1 VDETNVEGDSV
12 KTRIIQ
18 DEPERARTP
27 AEPTRSKNIAS
38 RMARWSAHHRKK
50 AIFGWLALSIALF
63 AVSIV
68 SPMKQ
73 IVVETSGPGESGRM
87 DKILYND
94 FRQPAGEAVL
104 IQSKTLTAN
113 DPAFEG
119 TVKSVIAG
127 LTPLDAIAKV
137 ESPLAAG
144 NTGQVSADRHSV
156 YVGLELRGD
165 PDNAP
170 DIIDPVVDR
179 VDELQKSHPDYYVGS
194 FGTST
199 GKEVEAGFF
208 DDLKKAGEF
217 SVPLTLIILVVAF
230 GALVAAGIPLLLAL
244 TAVLGTLG
252 LVSLIS
258 QVLPMSDSVSAII
271 LLIGLAVGVDYTM
284 FYLKREREE
293 RAAGRSEEEAL
304 EAAAATSGRSVLIS
318 GSTVLVAMAG
328 MIFTGDASFASFGV
342 ATMTV
347 VAVAMLG
354 SLTVLP
360 ALLSKLGDNVDRLRV
375 PFVHRLRRDDGE
387 GRIWG
392 AIIDRVLRRPALS
405 AALAA
410 AFLVALAIPAVQ
422 LHTANPSIDT
432 YPQGLLQT
440 YNRMK
445 EAFPG
450 TQVAANVVVK
460 APNVESSAAKEA
472 IGQLQWRALY
482 RGVMNEPIDIDVNA
496 SKTVANISI
505 PVDGSGSDATSNS
518 ALAALRDEI
527 VPATVGT
534 IPGAEVGVTGETA
547 QAKDFNNQMKTVA
560 PLVFGFV
567 LLFAFVLMLV
577 TFRSLVIAFKTIVLN
592 LLSIGAAYGIL
603 VLVFQHGWG
612 KQLLGFEFTGGIDPF
627 LPILLFV
634 ILFGLSMDYHVFVLS
649 RVREGYDS
657 GMSTDEAVAHGI
669 KTTAGVVTSAAIVMV
684 GVFAIFGTLQMMI
697 FKQFGVGLAAAILI
711 DATVIR
717 AILLPATMKL
727 LGDWNWYLPTWLEW
741 LPRVEHEK
749 APEAPPVPMSAP

>member
-1 VDETNVEGDSV
+1 M

-18 DEPERARTP
+18 DEPE
-27 AEPTRSKNIAS
+27 PTRRRPPSQRSNIAG

-63 AVSIV
+63 ALSIV

-73 IVVETSGPGESGRM
+73 IVFETSGPGESGRM
-87 DKILYND
+87 DKILYED
-94 FRQPAGEAVL
+94 FRQPEGEAVL
-104 IQSKTLTAN
+104 IQHRKLTAA
-113 DPAFEG
+113 DPAFQK
-119 TVKSVIAG
+119 TVRAIVAG
-127 LTPLDAIAKV
+127 VTPLDAIAKV
-137 ESPLAAG
+137 ESPLDAA
-144 NTGQVSADRHSV
+144 NSGQISDDKHSAF
-156 YVGLELRGD
+156 VGLEIAGD
-165 PDNAP
+165 PDKAP

-179 VDELQKSHPDYYVGS
+179 VDELQSAHPGYYIGS

-199 GKEVEAGFF
+199 GKAVEAGFF

-230 GALVAAGIPLLLAL
+230 GAFVAAGIPLLLAL

-293 RAAGRSEEEAL
+293 RAKGLSEEAAL

-318 GSTVLVAMAG
+318 GSTVIVAMAG
-328 MIFTGDASFASFGV
+328 MFLTGDSDFASFGA
-342 ATMTV
+342 ATITV

-392 AIIDRVLRRPALS
+392 AIIDRALRRPALS

-410 AFLVALAIPAVQ
+410 GVLVALAVPAIQ

-432 YPQGLLQT
+432 YPQNLLQT

-445 EAFPG
+445 AAFPG
-450 TQVAANVVVK
+450 TQVAASVVVK
-460 APNVESSAAKEA
+460 APNVEAPAMKEA
-472 IGQLQWRALY
+472 IGQLEWRALS
-482 RGVMNEPIDIDVNA
+482 RGVMYEPIDVDVNEA
-496 SKTVANISI
+496 KTVANISI
-505 PVDGSGSDATSNS
+505 PVKGNGTDSTSNA

-527 VPATVGT
+527 VPVTVGNV
-534 IPGAEVGVTGETA
+534 PGAEAGVTGETA
-547 QAKDFNNQMKTVA
+547 QSKDFNDQMKTVA

-577 TFRSLVIAFKTIVLN
+577 SFRSLVIAGKTIVLN
-592 LLSIGAAYGIL
+592 LLSVGAAYGIL

-649 RVREGYDS
+649 RVREGYES
-657 GMSTDEAVAHGI
+657 GMTTDEAVAHGI
-669 KTTAGVVTSAAIVMV
+669 KSTAGVVTSAAIVMV
-684 GVFAIFGTLQMMI
+684 GVFAIFATLQMMI
-697 FKQFGVGLAAAILI
+697 FKQFGVGLASAILI
-711 DATVIR
+711 DATLIR

-727 LGDWNWYLPTWLEW
+727 LGDWNWYLPSWLEW
-741 LPRVEHEK
+741 LPRLEHE
-749 APEAPPVPMSAP
+749 ATEEVPAAQVAGP